1 MKGITDQDTISM
13 KCSMSD
19 NLPPPSWCWCWPGPA
34 SWGSA
39 THSCTCTRSCATACR
54 RWCCEA
60 EVSEVSEVSKTP
72 GLRSPGCPK
81 VARDGYSENTRDKVR
96 RGGEAEA
103 ALETFKLK
111 LM

>member
-1 MKGITDQDTISM
+1 M

-60 EVSEVSEVSKTP
+60 EVSEVSEVSEDRPPPTWCI
-72 GLRSPGCPK
+72 LTISDNCVTRSGGHEPTSCSTE
-81 VARDGYSENTRDKVR
+81 ARM
-96 RGGEAEA
+96 A
-103 ALETFKLK
+103 ALA
-111 LM
+111 